1 MTGQPEAEKGT
12 GFFLETPVRNVTG
25 GMHAEATERR
35 SISGDEATGFSA
47 SRLKEVM
54 QKGHVYVQAASVY

>member
-1 MTGQPEAEKGT
+1 MARGFGTGFGQKSLTGQPEAEKGT
-12 GFFLETPVRNVTG
+12 GFFFKAPVRNVTG

-47 SRLKEVM
+47 
-54 QKGHVYVQAASVY
+54 ASVY